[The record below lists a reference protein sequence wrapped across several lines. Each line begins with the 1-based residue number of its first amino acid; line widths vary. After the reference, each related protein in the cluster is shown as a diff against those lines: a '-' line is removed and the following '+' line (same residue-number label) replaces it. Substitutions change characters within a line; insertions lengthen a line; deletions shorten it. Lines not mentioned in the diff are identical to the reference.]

1 MSFVALIPARLA
13 SSRLPEKPLADIG
26 GKPMV
31 VRVAERAL
39 QSGATAVHVATDDE
53 RIYQSVKN
61 CGFSALMTQASH
73 SSGTE
78 RLAEAVD
85 ILGLADDAIIVNVQ
99 GDEPLIA
106 PALIGAVAAMLAA
119 SPDLP
124 MTTACHALSHAD
136 DFVNP
141 NIVKVVLDQRG
152 HALYFSRAPI
162 PFPRDAYMATPELL
176 AAQGSAAPRA
186 ALPLDL
192 PVFRHIGIYGY
203 RAGFLRQYRNLA
215 PCALEQFEA
224 LEQLRVLWH
233 GYRIGVTIT
242 GQTPEA
248 GVDTPADLERA
259 RQRWQVLQQNESQ

>member
-1 MSFVALIPARLA
+1 MIPARLA

-26 GKPMV
+26 GLPMV
-31 VRVAERAL
+31 VRVAERAQL
-39 QSGATAVHVATDDE
+39 SGATAVHVATDDA
-53 RIYQSVKN
+53 RIYDAVKN
-61 CGFSALMTQASH
+61 CGFSAIMTQASH

-78 RLAEAVD
+78 RLAEAAD
-85 ILGLADDAIIVNVQ
+85 ILGLADDTIVVNVQ

-106 PALIGAVAAMLAA
+106 PRLISAVAAMLDA

-124 MTTACHALSHAD
+124 MTTACHALCHAE

-162 PFPRDAYMATPELL
+162 PFPRDACMATPELL
-176 AAQGSAAPRA
+176 AAQGPTSPRA
-186 ALPLDL
+186 ALPQDL

-203 RAGFLRQYRNLA
+203 RAGFLRQYRHLA

-233 GYRIGVTIT
+233 GHRIGVTIT
-242 GQTPEA
+242 GQAPEA

-259 RQRWQVLQQNESQ
+259 RQRWHVLQQNESQ